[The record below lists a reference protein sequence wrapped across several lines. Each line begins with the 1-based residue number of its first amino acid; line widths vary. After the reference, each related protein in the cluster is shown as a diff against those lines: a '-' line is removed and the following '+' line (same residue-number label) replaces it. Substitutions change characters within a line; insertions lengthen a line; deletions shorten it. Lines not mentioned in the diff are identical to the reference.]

1 MLSRCLCLSC
11 LAQAMRY
18 PAHMKR
24 EDLET
29 EEERAE
35 REAAEAELIAHLD
48 EGGDDGGDEM

>member
-1 MLSRCLCLSC
+1 
-11 LAQAMRY
+11 MRY

-48 EGGDDGGDEM
+48 EGGDDEDGGGAGDDI